1 MPDHL
6 PPPFPAEEIGLRLV
20 LLGRRWRNALDE
32 RLRHA
37 GLTDATWRPLV
48 HLRRL
53 PEPPT
58 QRELAALLGIE
69 GPSLVP
75 LLDNLAK
82 ADLIERRADEHD
94 RRARRIHLTAKG
106 RGLASNM
113 QREVSAAESAL
124 VSGLSPEELSH
135 CAQALLR
142 LEEALGRAGQ
152 EERP

>member
-1 MPDHL
+1 MPDHHL
-6 PPPFPAEEIGLRLV
+6 PFPAEEIGLRLV

-75 LLDNLAK
+75 LLDSLAK
-82 ADLIERRADEHD
+82 AGLIERRPDEHD
-94 RRARRIHLTAKG
+94 RRARRIHLTSKG
-106 RGLASNM
+106 RELASNM

-124 VSGLSPEELSH
+124 VSSLSREDQAD
-135 CAQALLR
+135 CARALTL
-142 LEEALGRAGQ
+142 LEGALNKPAQEGR
-152 EERP
+152 P